1 MRLHRS
7 AFPFGQ
13 FDCLLQHDRVPAKP
27 FENMNCAQGR
37 MPSFLLACAALFTA
51 AVPAGQAQTQTT
63 AAAATAASR
72 TAPAAPRG
80 ARPKNVV
87 FILLD
92 DLRFDGMGFLQP
104 GLLKTPNID
113 KLARGGTYFPNA
125 VVNSSLCSPSRTT
138 ILTGQTPRN
147 HRIVDNND
155 KSAGGDSER
164 GLTFFP
170 SYLQQAGY
178 QTAFIG
184 KWHIGAATDK
194 PRLGFDKWVS
204 FKGQGSYFPSTG
216 GEGRRGG
223 STTLD
228 VDGKDVPQKGYI
240 TDELTD
246 YAIDWLSTERDPN
259 KPFFLYLS
267 HKAVHS
273 GATPAARHAHQYDN
287 VNFTLPDTAA
297 NTPENYRGKPL
308 WVYNQRNSW
317 HGIEYPYNSDQ
328 KMTDYLRQYYATL
341 SSVDESVGRVLD
353 YLKKNGLE
361 KDTLIVFTSDNGYMI
376 GDHGLIDKRAAYEA
390 SVRVPLVVYGPGFV
404 PAGRTN
410 PARIRNL
417 DYAPTF
423 LALAN
428 VPAPSQ
434 FEGQNVLPLI
444 SGQVRPQ
451 DWKAQ
456 DFVYEYYWEWS
467 FPSTP
472 TTFAITREG
481 LKYIQYHGVYDLD
494 ELYDLSNDPT
504 EKVNLTDDPA
514 YQDRKA
520 TLRTALFQQ
529 LTNAQGRRDIP
540 FTPRDSIGS
549 VRRVRQGTGA
559 APYPDSWLIE
569 PRSRDARPDGA
580 AQPGGPRDRR
590 D

>member
-1 MRLHRS
+1 VERQSRDRGSHAGAAVSVDGRR
-7 AFPFGQ
+7 FPA
-13 FDCLLQHDRVPAKP
+13 LL
-27 FENMNCAQGR
+27 M
-37 MPSFLLACAALFTA
+37 SCAALFA
-51 AVPAGQAQTQTT
+51 AVSQPVQAQAQLPAGVAQGNGQAV
-63 AAAATAASR
+63 
-72 TAPAAPRG
+72 PGPRSA
-80 ARPKNVV
+80 ARPRNVV

-104 GLLKTPNID
+104 ALKTPNID

-125 VVNSSLCSPSRTT
+125 VVNSSLCSPSRAT

-155 KSAGGDSER
+155 KSPDGRSER
-164 GLTFFP
+164 DLTFFP

-178 QTAFIG
+178 QTAFVG
-184 KWHIGAATDK
+184 KWHIGASNDK
-194 PRLGFDKWVS
+194 PRPGFDKWVS
-204 FKGQGSYFPSTG
+204 FKGQGSYVPSAGRPNANGRPG
-216 GEGRRGG
+216 GA
-223 STTLD
+223 TTLD
-228 VDGKDVPQKGYI
+228 VDGNDVPQKGYI

-246 YAIDWLSTERDPN
+246 YAIDWLSDERDKS

-273 GATPAARHAHQYDN
+273 GATPPPRYAHQYDN

-317 HGIEYPYNSDQ
+317 HGVDYPYNSEQD
-328 KMTDYLRQYYATL
+328 MADYLRQYYATL
-341 SSVDESVGRVLD
+341 SAVDDSVGRILD

-361 KDTLIVFTSDNGYMI
+361 KDTLVVFTSDNGYMI

-428 VPAPSQ
+428 VAAPKQ
-434 FEGQNVLPLI
+434 FEGQNVLPVI
-444 SGQVRPQ
+444 TGQVRPEN
-451 DWKAQ
+451 WKAQ
-456 DFVYEYYWEWS
+456 DFIYEYYWEWS

-472 TTFAITREG
+472 TTFAITRDN

-494 ELYDLSNDPT
+494 ELYDLSKDPT

-520 TLRTALFQQ
+520 TLRTALFDQ
-529 LTNAQGRRDIP
+529 LINAAGRWDIP
-540 FTPRDSIGS
+540 YTARDSIGS

-559 APYPDSWLIE
+559 APFPDSWLIE
-569 PRSRDARPDGA
+569 ARKRG
-580 AQPGGPRDRR
+580 QPGALVGPAGQGGAPAPGTAANPRD
-590 D
+590 